1 MYRTWRC
8 TAVRRQQEN
17 NTIHKIGNHPVIKRS
32 SQVLRASEGAEP
44 PAQRRSQ
51 PQWSTAALVQ
61 SCSQP
66 PPSAVLKQSAVLQP
80 QHNIAA
86 SHGRPPK
93 HGGHGRPPKPGNHGG
108 PPEHGSHDRP
118 PKSGSHGRPPKPG
131 GHDEP
136 PKPGSHGRPPEHGS
150 HDRPPK
156 SGSYGRPPKP
166 GNGKPPRYQKGD
178 ILGHH
183 KNTRNLMTPSF
194 LGSPLITLKICS

>member
-61 SCSQP
+61 SCSHP

-108 PPEHGSHDRP
+108 
-118 PKSGSHGRPPKPG
+118 
-131 GHDEP
+131 
-136 PKPGSHGRPPEHGS
+136 PPEHGS